1 MSNARG
7 VNARGALGRY
17 GEELA
22 ARRLT
27 EAGMTVLERNWR
39 CGRTGEIDIV
49 ARDGDALVVCEVK
62 TRRAGAFE
70 HPMAAVT
77 PTKADRL
84 RGLARTLAAGTRRG
98 PTGRRPHRRR
108 GRRPPRARRTRR
120 GARTGGGLMGFA
132 RTCSVALVGVEG
144 VIVEVQADLEPGV
157 AAFTLVGLPDKSLTE
172 SKDRVR
178 AAVVNSG
185 AEWPQKKLTVGLSP
199 ASVPKAGSG
208 FDLAVA
214 CAVLGA
220 SERIDPRML
229 SDIVMIGE
237 LGLDGRVRPVRG
249 ILPAVL
255 AAAEAGYEQV
265 VVPECAAAEA
275 SLVPGVSV
283 LGVRTLR
290 QLIAVLA
297 DEPVPDEEPDEG
309 RPDPLM
315 AGLRLPG
322 TGAATGMHTVGAA
335 QQDQG
340 HDLADVVG
348 QLAAR
353 TAVEVAAAGG
363 HHLFL
368 EGPPGAGKT
377 MLAERL
383 PAILPSL
390 AKEESLEVTAVHSVA
405 GLLPAGKPL
414 VDVPPYCAPHH
425 SATMQ
430 ALVGG
435 GQGVARPGAV
445 SLAHR
450 GVLFL
455 DETPEFSSQALDA
468 LRQPLEAGHVVIARS
483 AGVVRFPAKFLMV
496 LAANPC
502 PCGRFSRTDDLCECP
517 PAAIRRYQARLS
529 GPLLDRVDL
538 RVEVDRVTRSEL
550 SQSAARGESTAVVA
564 ERVRAAR
571 ERAALRLAGTLWRT
585 NSEVPGR
592 ELRSRWHAAP
602 GAMDEAER
610 SLERGL
616 LTARGLDRVLRVAWT
631 IADLVGHDRPDAADV
646 NLALQ
651 LRTGVPRGMPMAIG
665 ALT

>member
-1 MSNARG
+1 
-7 VNARGALGRY
+7 
-17 GEELA
+17 
-22 ARRLT
+22 
-27 EAGMTVLERNWR
+27 
-39 CGRTGEIDIV
+39 
-49 ARDGDALVVCEVK
+49 
-62 TRRAGAFE
+62 
-70 HPMAAVT
+70 MA
-77 PTKADRL
+77 
-84 RGLARTLAAGTRRG
+84 
-98 PTGRRPHRRR
+98 
-108 GRRPPRARRTRR
+108 
-120 GARTGGGLMGFA
+120 FA

-144 VIVEVQADLEPGV
+144 VVVEVQADLEPGV

-172 SKDRVR
+172 SRDRVR

-185 AEWPQKKLTVGLSP
+185 GEWPQKKLTVGLSP

-220 SERIDPRML
+220 SERIDPRVL
-229 SDIVMIGE
+229 ADIVMIGE

-255 AAAEAGYEQV
+255 AAADAGYEQV

-283 LGVRTLR
+283 LGVRSLR

-297 DEPVPDEEPDEG
+297 DEPVPDEAPDDQG
-309 RPDPLM
+309 RPDPLL
-315 AGLRLPG
+315 AGLRVPG
-322 TGAATGMHTVGAA
+322 TGAATGMHSIGAA
-335 QQDQG
+335 QHDHD

-348 QLAAR
+348 QISAR

-383 PAILPSL
+383 PAVLPRL
-390 AKEESLEVTAVHSVA
+390 TREDSLEVTAVHSVA
-405 GLLPAGKPL
+405 GLLPPGKPL
-414 VDVPPYCAPHH
+414 IDVAPYCAPHH

-430 ALVGG
+430 SLVGG
-435 GQGVARPGAV
+435 GPGVARPGAV

-455 DETPEFSSQALDA
+455 DEAPEFHSQTLDA
-468 LRQPLEAGHVVIARS
+468 LRQPLESGHVVIARS
-483 AGVVRFPAKFLMV
+483 AGVVRFPARFLMV

-502 PCGRFSRTDDLCECP
+502 PCGRFSLRDSLCECP
-517 PAAIRRYQARLS
+517 PSAIRRYQSRLS

-538 RVEVDRVTRSEL
+538 RVEVDPVTRAQL
-550 SQSAARGESTAVVA
+550 TAPGARGESTATVA
-564 ERVRAAR
+564 DRVRQAR
-571 ERAALRLAGTLWRT
+571 ERTAARLAGTPWRT

-592 ELRSRWHAAP
+592 ELRTRYHAVA

-610 SLERGL
+610 NLERGV
-616 LTARGLDRVLRVAWT
+616 LTARGIDRVLRVAWT
-631 IADLVGHDRPDAADV
+631 VADLVGHDRPDATDV
-646 NLALQ
+646 ALALQ
-651 LRTGVPRGMPMAIG
+651 LRTGVPRGVPMAIG

>member
-1 MSNARG
+1 
-7 VNARGALGRY
+7 
-17 GEELA
+17 
-22 ARRLT
+22 
-27 EAGMTVLERNWR
+27 
-39 CGRTGEIDIV
+39 
-49 ARDGDALVVCEVK
+49 
-62 TRRAGAFE
+62 
-70 HPMAAVT
+70 
-77 PTKADRL
+77 
-84 RGLARTLAAGTRRG
+84 
-98 PTGRRPHRRR
+98 
-108 GRRPPRARRTRR
+108 
-120 GARTGGGLMGFA
+120 MGFA

-144 VIVEVQADLEPGV
+144 VVVEVQADLEPGV

-172 SKDRVR
+172 SRDRVR

-199 ASVPKAGSG
+199 ASVPKSGSG

-214 CAVLGA
+214 AAVLGA
-220 SERIDPRML
+220 AERVDPRVL
-229 SDIVMIGE
+229 ADIVMIGE

-283 LGVRTLR
+283 LGVRSLR
-290 QLIAVLA
+290 QLIALLA
-297 DEPVPDEEPDEG
+297 DEPVPEEEPDQRG
-309 RPDPLM
+309 RPDPLL
-315 AGLRLPG
+315 AGLRMPG
-322 TGAATGMHTVGAA
+322 TGAATGMHATGAA
-335 QQDQG
+335 QHDHG

-348 QLAAR
+348 QESAR

-383 PAILPSL
+383 PAILPRL
-390 AKEESLEVTAVHSVA
+390 CRAESLEVTAVHSVA
-405 GLLPAGKPL
+405 GLLPPGKPL
-414 VDVPPYCAPHH
+414 IDVAPYCAPHH

-435 GQGVARPGAV
+435 GPGIGRPGAV

-455 DETPEFSSQALDA
+455 DETPEFSSHALDA
-468 LRQPLEAGHVVIARS
+468 LRQPLESGHVVIARS
-483 AGVVRFPAKFLMV
+483 AGVVRFPARFLMV

-502 PCGRFSRTDDLCECP
+502 PCGRYSQKDEFCECP
-517 PAAIRRYQARLS
+517 PSAIRRYQARLS

-538 RVEVDRVTRSEL
+538 RVEVDRVTRSQL
-550 SQSAARGESTAVVA
+550 AGDGPRGDATATVA
-564 ERVRAAR
+564 DRVRAAR
-571 ERAALRLAGTLWRT
+571 DRAAVRLEGTPWRS

-592 ELRSRWHAAP
+592 ELRSRWYPAP
-602 GAMDEAER
+602 GALEDAER
-610 SLERGL
+610 CLERGV

-631 IADLVGHDRPDAADV
+631 VADLVGHDRPDAQDV
-646 NLALQ
+646 ALALQ
-651 LRTGVPRGMPMAIG
+651 LRTGVPRGVPMALG
-665 ALT
+665 ALA

>member
-1 MSNARG
+1 
-7 VNARGALGRY
+7 
-17 GEELA
+17 
-22 ARRLT
+22 
-27 EAGMTVLERNWR
+27 
-39 CGRTGEIDIV
+39 
-49 ARDGDALVVCEVK
+49 
-62 TRRAGAFE
+62 
-70 HPMAAVT
+70 
-77 PTKADRL
+77 
-84 RGLARTLAAGTRRG
+84 
-98 PTGRRPHRRR
+98 
-108 GRRPPRARRTRR
+108 
-120 GARTGGGLMGFA
+120 MGFA

-144 VIVEVQADLEPGV
+144 VVVEVQADLEPGV

-172 SKDRVR
+172 SRDRVR

-220 SERIDPRML
+220 SERIDPRVL
-229 SDIVMIGE
+229 ADIVMIGE

-255 AAAEAGYEQV
+255 AAADAGYEQV

-297 DEPVPDEEPDEG
+297 DEPVPDEAPDEPG
-309 RPDPLM
+309 RPDPLL
-315 AGLRLPG
+315 AGLRVPG
-322 TGAATGMHTVGAA
+322 TGAATGMHSSGAA
-335 QQDQG
+335 QPDHG

-348 QLAAR
+348 QISAR

-383 PAILPSL
+383 PPILPRL
-390 AKEESLEVTAVHSVA
+390 AREESLEVTAVHSVA
-405 GLLPAGKPL
+405 GLLPPGKPL
-414 VDVPPYCAPHH
+414 IDVAPYCAPHH

-435 GQGVARPGAV
+435 GPGIARPGAV
-445 SLAHR
+445 SLSHR

-455 DETPEFSSQALDA
+455 DETPEFNTQALDA

-483 AGVVRFPAKFLMV
+483 AGVVRFPARFLMV

-502 PCGRFSRTDDLCECP
+502 PCGRFSQTDDFCECP
-517 PAAIRRYQARLS
+517 PSAVRRYQARLS

-538 RVEVDRVTRSEL
+538 RVQVDRVTRDQL
-550 SQSAARGESTAVVA
+550 AGRGARGEPTAVVA
-564 ERVRAAR
+564 DRVRAAR
-571 ERAALRLAGTLWRT
+571 ERAAMRFAATPWRT
-585 NSEVPGR
+585 NSDVPGR
-592 ELRSRWHAAP
+592 ELRSRWHAVS

-610 SLERGL
+610 NLERGV

-631 IADLVGHDRPDAADV
+631 VADLSGHDRPDATDV
-646 NLALQ
+646 ALALQ
-651 LRTGVPRGMPMAIG
+651 LRTGVPRGVPMAIG

>member
-1 MSNARG
+1 
-7 VNARGALGRY
+7 
-17 GEELA
+17 
-22 ARRLT
+22 
-27 EAGMTVLERNWR
+27 
-39 CGRTGEIDIV
+39 
-49 ARDGDALVVCEVK
+49 
-62 TRRAGAFE
+62 
-70 HPMAAVT
+70 MA
-77 PTKADRL
+77 
-84 RGLARTLAAGTRRG
+84 
-98 PTGRRPHRRR
+98 
-108 GRRPPRARRTRR
+108 
-120 GARTGGGLMGFA
+120 FA

-144 VIVEVQADLEPGV
+144 VVVEVQADLEPGV

-172 SKDRVR
+172 SRDRVR

-185 AEWPQKKLTVGLSP
+185 GEWPQKKLTVGLSP

-220 SERIDPRML
+220 AERIDPRVL
-229 SDIVMIGE
+229 ADIVMIGE

-255 AAAEAGYEQV
+255 AAADAGYEQV

-275 SLVPGVSV
+275 ALVPGVSV
-283 LGVRTLR
+283 LGVRSLR
-290 QLIAVLA
+290 QLIAVLTE
-297 DEPVPDEEPDEG
+297 EPVPEEAPDEQG
-309 RPDPLM
+309 RPDPLL
-315 AGLRLPG
+315 AGLRVPG
-322 TGAATGMHTVGAA
+322 TGAATGMHSIGAA
-335 QQDQG
+335 QHDHH

-348 QLAAR
+348 QTSAR

-383 PAILPSL
+383 PAVLPRL
-390 AKEESLEVTAVHSVA
+390 TREDSLEVTAVHSVA
-405 GLLPAGKPL
+405 GLLPPGKPL
-414 VDVPPYCAPHH
+414 IDIAPYCAPHH

-430 ALVGG
+430 SLVGG
-435 GQGVARPGAV
+435 GPGIARPGAV

-455 DETPEFSSQALDA
+455 DEAPEFHGQTLDA
-468 LRQPLEAGHVVIARS
+468 LRQPLESGHVVIARS
-483 AGVVRFPAKFLMV
+483 AGVVRFPARFLMV

-502 PCGRFSRTDDLCECP
+502 PCGRFSLRDSLCECP
-517 PAAIRRYQARLS
+517 PSAIRRYQSRLS

-538 RVEVDRVTRSEL
+538 RVEVDPVTRAQLTEPG
-550 SQSAARGESTAVVA
+550 ARGESTATVA
-564 ERVRAAR
+564 DRVRQAR
-571 ERAALRLAGTLWRT
+571 ERAAARLAGTPWRT

-592 ELRSRWHAAP
+592 ELRSRYHAVA

-610 SLERGL
+610 NLERGV
-616 LTARGLDRVLRVAWT
+616 LTARGIDRVLRVAWT
-631 IADLVGHDRPDAADV
+631 VADLVGHDRPDATDV
-646 NLALQ
+646 ALALH
-651 LRTGVPRGMPMAIG
+651 LRTGVPRGVPMAIG

>member
-1 MSNARG
+1 
-7 VNARGALGRY
+7 
-17 GEELA
+17 
-22 ARRLT
+22 
-27 EAGMTVLERNWR
+27 
-39 CGRTGEIDIV
+39 
-49 ARDGDALVVCEVK
+49 
-62 TRRAGAFE
+62 
-70 HPMAAVT
+70 
-77 PTKADRL
+77 
-84 RGLARTLAAGTRRG
+84 
-98 PTGRRPHRRR
+98 
-108 GRRPPRARRTRR
+108 
-120 GARTGGGLMGFA
+120 MGFA

-144 VIVEVQADLEPGV
+144 VVVEVQADLEPGV

-172 SKDRVR
+172 SRDRVR

-199 ASVPKAGSG
+199 ASVPKSGSG
-208 FDLAVA
+208 FDMAVA
-214 CAVLGA
+214 AAVLGA
-220 SERIDPRML
+220 AERIDPRVL
-229 SDIVMIGE
+229 ADIVMIGE

-283 LGVRTLR
+283 LGVRSLR

-297 DEPVPDEEPDEG
+297 DEPVPEEAQDEPG
-309 RPDPLM
+309 RPDPLL
-315 AGLRLPG
+315 AGLRMPG
-322 TGAATGMHTVGAA
+322 TGAATGMYGMGAA
-335 QQDQG
+335 QHE

-348 QLAAR
+348 QESAR

-383 PAILPSL
+383 PAILPRL
-390 AKEESLEVTAVHSVA
+390 CRAESLEVTAVHSVA
-405 GLLPAGKPL
+405 GLLPPGRPL
-414 VDVPPYCAPHH
+414 IDVAPYCAPHH

-435 GQGVARPGAV
+435 GAGFARPGAV

-455 DETPEFSSQALDA
+455 DETPEFSSHALDA
-468 LRQPLEAGHVVIARS
+468 LRQPLESGHVVIARS
-483 AGVVRFPAKFLMV
+483 AGVVRFPARFLMV

-502 PCGRFSRTDDLCECP
+502 PCGRFSQKEDLCECP
-517 PAAIRRYQARLS
+517 PSAIRRYQGRVS

-538 RVEVDRVTRSEL
+538 RVEVERVTRSQL
-550 SQSAARGESTAVVA
+550 TGTGSRGDATTVVA
-564 ERVRAAR
+564 DRVRAAR
-571 ERAALRLAGTLWRT
+571 ERAATRLRGTPWRS

-592 ELRSRWHAAP
+592 ELRSRWYAAP
-602 GAMDEAER
+602 GALEDAER
-610 SLERGL
+610 SLERGV

-631 IADLVGHDRPDAADV
+631 VADLVGHDRPDGTDV
-646 NLALQ
+646 ALALQ
-651 LRTGVPRGMPMAIG
+651 LRTGVPRGVPMALG
-665 ALT
+665 ASR

>member
-1 MSNARG
+1 
-7 VNARGALGRY
+7 
-17 GEELA
+17 
-22 ARRLT
+22 
-27 EAGMTVLERNWR
+27 
-39 CGRTGEIDIV
+39 
-49 ARDGDALVVCEVK
+49 
-62 TRRAGAFE
+62 
-70 HPMAAVT
+70 
-77 PTKADRL
+77 
-84 RGLARTLAAGTRRG
+84 
-98 PTGRRPHRRR
+98 
-108 GRRPPRARRTRR
+108 
-120 GARTGGGLMGFA
+120 MGFA

-144 VIVEVQADLEPGV
+144 VVVEVQADLEPGV

-172 SKDRVR
+172 SRDRVR

-185 AEWPQKKLTVGLSP
+185 GEWPQKKLTVGLSP

-220 SERIDPRML
+220 SERIDPRVL
-229 SDIVMIGE
+229 ADIVMIGE

-255 AAAEAGYEQV
+255 AAADAGYEQV
-265 VVPECAAAEA
+265 VVPQCAAAEA

-297 DEPVPDEEPDEG
+297 DEPVPDEQPDEPG
-309 RPDPLM
+309 RPDPLL
-315 AGLRLPG
+315 AGLRVPG
-322 TGAATGMHTVGAA
+322 TGAATGMHSSGAA
-335 QQDQG
+335 QQDHG

-348 QLAAR
+348 QISAR

-383 PAILPSL
+383 PAILPRL
-390 AKEESLEVTAVHSVA
+390 AREESLEVTAVHSVA
-405 GLLPAGKPL
+405 GLLPPGKPL
-414 VDVPPYCAPHH
+414 IDVAPYCAPHH

-435 GQGVARPGAV
+435 GPGIARPGAV
-445 SLAHR
+445 SLSHR

-455 DETPEFSSQALDA
+455 DETPEFNTQALDA

-483 AGVVRFPAKFLMV
+483 AGVVRFPARFLMV

-502 PCGRFSRTDDLCECP
+502 PCGRFSQTDDFCECP
-517 PAAIRRYQARLS
+517 PSAIRRYQARLS

-538 RVEVDRVTRSEL
+538 RVQVDRVTRDQL
-550 SQSAARGESTAVVA
+550 AGRGARGESTAVVA
-564 ERVRAAR
+564 DRVRAAR
-571 ERAALRLAGTLWRT
+571 ERAALRFAGTPWRT
-585 NSEVPGR
+585 NSDVPGR
-592 ELRSRWHAAP
+592 ELRSRWHAMS

-610 SLERGL
+610 NLERGV

-631 IADLVGHDRPDAADV
+631 VADLSGHDRPDATDV
-646 NLALQ
+646 ALALQ
-651 LRTGVPRGMPMAIG
+651 LRTGVPRGVPMAIG
-665 ALT
+665 ASA

>member
-1 MSNARG
+1 
-7 VNARGALGRY
+7 
-17 GEELA
+17 
-22 ARRLT
+22 
-27 EAGMTVLERNWR
+27 
-39 CGRTGEIDIV
+39 
-49 ARDGDALVVCEVK
+49 
-62 TRRAGAFE
+62 
-70 HPMAAVT
+70 
-77 PTKADRL
+77 
-84 RGLARTLAAGTRRG
+84 
-98 PTGRRPHRRR
+98 
-108 GRRPPRARRTRR
+108 
-120 GARTGGGLMGFA
+120 MGFA
-132 RTCSVALVGVEG
+132 RTCSVTLVGVEG
-144 VIVEVQADLEPGV
+144 VVVEVQADLEPGV

-172 SKDRVR
+172 SRDRVR

-185 AEWPQKKLTVGLSP
+185 GEWPQKKLTVGLSP

-220 SERIDPRML
+220 AERIDPRVL
-229 SDIVMIGE
+229 ADIVMIGE

-255 AAAEAGYEQV
+255 AAADAGYEQV

-283 LGVRTLR
+283 LGVRSLR

-297 DEPVPDEEPDEG
+297 DEPVPEEEPDDNG
-309 RPDPLM
+309 RPDPLLT
-315 AGLRLPG
+315 GLRVPG
-322 TGAATGMHTVGAA
+322 TGAATGLHSARAA
-335 QQDQG
+335 HQDPG

-348 QLAAR
+348 QIPAR
-353 TAVEVAAAGG
+353 TAVEVSAAGG

-383 PAILPSL
+383 PTVLPPL
-390 AKEESLEVTAVHSVA
+390 TREDSLEVTAVHSVA
-405 GLLPAGKPL
+405 GLLPPGKPL
-414 VDVPPYCAPHH
+414 IGAAPYCAPHH

-435 GQGVARPGAV
+435 GPGVARPGAV

-455 DETPEFSSQALDA
+455 DEAPEFSGQTLDA

-483 AGVVRFPAKFLMV
+483 AGVVRFPARFLMA

-502 PCGRFSRTDDLCECP
+502 PCGRFSQRDTLCECP
-517 PAAIRRYQARLS
+517 PSAIRRYQARLS

-538 RVEVDRVTRSEL
+538 RVEVEPVSRSEL
-550 SQSAARGESTAVVA
+550 AHRGAGGESTATVA
-564 ERVRAAR
+564 ARVLAAR
-571 ERAALRLAGTLWRT
+571 ERAARRLAGTPWRT

-592 ELRSRWHAAP
+592 ELRSRWHAAG

-610 SLERGL
+610 SLERGV
-616 LTARGLDRVLRVAWT
+616 LTVRGLDRVLRVAWT
-631 IADLVGHDRPDAADV
+631 IADLVGHDRPDATDV
-646 NLALQ
+646 ALALH
-651 LRTGVPRGMPMAIG
+651 LRTGVPRGVPMAIG
-665 ALT
+665 ALL

>member
-1 MSNARG
+1 
-7 VNARGALGRY
+7 
-17 GEELA
+17 
-22 ARRLT
+22 
-27 EAGMTVLERNWR
+27 
-39 CGRTGEIDIV
+39 
-49 ARDGDALVVCEVK
+49 
-62 TRRAGAFE
+62 
-70 HPMAAVT
+70 
-77 PTKADRL
+77 
-84 RGLARTLAAGTRRG
+84 
-98 PTGRRPHRRR
+98 
-108 GRRPPRARRTRR
+108 
-120 GARTGGGLMGFA
+120 MGFA
-132 RTCSVALVGVEG
+132 RTCSVALLGVEG
-144 VIVEVQADLEPGV
+144 VVVEVQADLEPGV

-172 SKDRVR
+172 SRDRVR

-185 AEWPQKKLTVGLSP
+185 GEWPQKKLTVGLSP

-220 SERIDPRML
+220 AERIDPRVL
-229 SDIVMIGE
+229 SDLVMIGE

-255 AAAEAGYEQV
+255 AAAGAGYEQV

-283 LGVRTLR
+283 LGVRSLR

-297 DEPVPDEEPDEG
+297 DEPVPDEEPDDQS
-309 RPDPLM
+309 RPNPLL
-315 AGLRLPG
+315 AGLRVPG
-322 TGAATGMHTVGAA
+322 ADSVGLSHH
-335 QQDQG
+335 DQG

-348 QLAAR
+348 QTSAR

-383 PAILPSL
+383 PALLPRLSQ
-390 AKEESLEVTAVHSVA
+390 EESLEVTAVHSVA
-405 GLLPAGKPL
+405 GLLPPGKPL
-414 VDVPPYCAPHH
+414 IDVAPYWAPHH

-435 GQGVARPGAV
+435 GPGIARPGAV
-445 SLAHR
+445 SLSHR
-450 GVLFL
+450 GILFL
-455 DETPEFSSQALDA
+455 DEAAEFRSQALDA
-468 LRQPLEAGHVVIARS
+468 LRQPLESGHVVIARS
-483 AGVVRFPAKFLMV
+483 AGVVRFPARFLMV

-502 PCGRFSRTDDLCECP
+502 PCGRFSQGDSMCECP
-517 PAAIRRYQARLS
+517 PSVIRRYQARLS

-538 RVEVDRVTRSEL
+538 RVGVDRVDRAALTGRG
-550 SQSAARGESTAVVA
+550 ARGESTATVA
-564 ERVRAAR
+564 DRVREARQRTAAR
-571 ERAALRLAGTLWRT
+571 LVGTPWRT

-592 ELRSRWHAAP
+592 ELRGHWYAAS

-610 SLERGL
+610 SLERGV

-631 IADLVGHDRPDAADV
+631 VADLAGHDRPQASDV
-646 NLALQ
+646 ALALQ
-651 LRTGVPRGMPMAIG
+651 LRTGVPRGLPMVVG
-665 ALT
+665 AAT

>member
-1 MSNARG
+1 
-7 VNARGALGRY
+7 
-17 GEELA
+17 
-22 ARRLT
+22 
-27 EAGMTVLERNWR
+27 
-39 CGRTGEIDIV
+39 
-49 ARDGDALVVCEVK
+49 
-62 TRRAGAFE
+62 
-70 HPMAAVT
+70 
-77 PTKADRL
+77 
-84 RGLARTLAAGTRRG
+84 
-98 PTGRRPHRRR
+98 
-108 GRRPPRARRTRR
+108 
-120 GARTGGGLMGFA
+120 MGFA

-144 VIVEVQADLEPGV
+144 VVVEVQAGLEPGV

-185 AEWPQKKLTVGLSP
+185 GEWPQKKLTVGLSP
-199 ASVPKAGSG
+199 ASVPKGGSG

-220 SERIDPRML
+220 AERIDPRVL
-229 SDIVMIGE
+229 ADIVMIGE

-255 AAAEAGYEQV
+255 AAADAGYEQV

-283 LGVRTLR
+283 LGVRSLR
-290 QLIAVLA
+290 QLVAVLT
-297 DEPVPDEEPDEG
+297 DEPVPEEDPDEQG
-309 RPDPLM
+309 RPDPLL
-315 AGLRLPG
+315 AGLRMPG
-322 TGAATGMHTVGAA
+322 TGASTGIHSVGAA
-335 QQDQG
+335 HLDLG

-348 QLAAR
+348 QFSAR

-383 PAILPSL
+383 PAVLPRL
-390 AKEESLEVTAVHSVA
+390 GRGESLEVTAVHSVA

-414 VDVPPYCAPHH
+414 VDAAPYCAPHH

-435 GQGVARPGAV
+435 GQGIARPGAV

-455 DETPEFSSQALDA
+455 DEAPEFSSQALDA

-483 AGVVRFPAKFLMV
+483 AGVVRFPARFLMV

-502 PCGRFSRTDDLCECP
+502 PCGRLSQRDTLCECP
-517 PAAIRRYQARLS
+517 PATIRRYQARLS

-538 RVEVDRVTRSEL
+538 RVEVEPVTRAQL
-550 SQSAARGESTAVVA
+550 TVRGARGESTRAVA
-564 ERVRAAR
+564 DRVQVAR
-571 ERAALRLAGTLWRT
+571 ERSATRLTGTPWRT

-592 ELRSRWHAAP
+592 ELRSHWQAVP
-602 GAMDEAER
+602 GAMEEAER
-610 SLERGL
+610 GLERGVL
-616 LTARGLDRVLRVAWT
+616 SARGLDRVLRVAWT
-631 IADLVGHDRPDAADV
+631 VADLSGHDRPDAGDV
-646 NLALQ
+646 ALALQ
-651 LRTGVPRGMPMAIG
+651 LRTGVPRGVPMMIG
-665 ALT
+665 ASA

>member
-1 MSNARG
+1 
-7 VNARGALGRY
+7 
-17 GEELA
+17 
-22 ARRLT
+22 
-27 EAGMTVLERNWR
+27 
-39 CGRTGEIDIV
+39 
-49 ARDGDALVVCEVK
+49 
-62 TRRAGAFE
+62 
-70 HPMAAVT
+70 
-77 PTKADRL
+77 
-84 RGLARTLAAGTRRG
+84 
-98 PTGRRPHRRR
+98 
-108 GRRPPRARRTRR
+108 
-120 GARTGGGLMGFA
+120 MGFA
-132 RTCSVALVGVEG
+132 RTCAVALVGVEG
-144 VIVEVQADLEPGV
+144 VLVEVQADLEPGV
-157 AAFTLVGLPDKSLTE
+157 AAFALVGLPDKSLTE
-172 SKDRVR
+172 SRDRVR

-220 SERIDPRML
+220 AERIDPRAL
-229 SDIVMIGE
+229 ADIVMIGE

-255 AAAEAGYEQV
+255 AAADAGYEQV

-275 SLVPGVSV
+275 ALVPGVSV

-290 QLIAVLA
+290 QLVAVLT
-297 DEPVPDEEPDEG
+297 DEPVPDEEPDDG
-309 RPDPLM
+309 RPDPLL
-315 AGLRLPG
+315 AGLRMPG
-322 TGAATGMHTVGAA
+322 VGAATGMHGAGAA
-335 QQDQG
+335 QHDQG

-363 HHLFL
+363 HHLL
-368 EGPPGAGKT
+368 LQGPPGAGKT

-383 PAILPSL
+383 PAVLPAL
-390 AKEESLEVTAVHSVA
+390 TRQESLEVTAVHSVA

-414 VDVPPYCAPHH
+414 VDTPPYCAPHH

-435 GQGVARPGAV
+435 GQGIARPGAV

-455 DETPEFSSQALDA
+455 DEAPEFSGQVLDA
-468 LRQPLEAGHVVIARS
+468 LRQPLEGGHVVIARS
-483 AGVVRFPAKFLMV
+483 AGVVRFPARFLMV

-502 PCGRFSRTDDLCECP
+502 PCGRFSLKEDLCDCP
-517 PAAIRRYQARLS
+517 PASVRRYQARLS

-538 RVEVDRVTRSEL
+538 RVEADRVTRAEL
-550 SQSAARGESTAVVA
+550 TERGARGESTAVVA
-564 ERVRAAR
+564 DRVRAAR
-571 ERAALRLAGTLWRT
+571 ERAASRLAGTPWRT
-585 NSEVPGR
+585 NSELPGR

-610 SLERGL
+610 GLERGV

-631 IADLVGHDRPDAADV
+631 VADLLGHDRPGAVDV
-646 NLALQ
+646 ALALQ
-651 LRTGVPRGMPMAIG
+651 LRTGVSRGVPMALG
-665 ALT
+665 ALS

>member
-1 MSNARG
+1 
-7 VNARGALGRY
+7 
-17 GEELA
+17 
-22 ARRLT
+22 
-27 EAGMTVLERNWR
+27 
-39 CGRTGEIDIV
+39 
-49 ARDGDALVVCEVK
+49 
-62 TRRAGAFE
+62 
-70 HPMAAVT
+70 
-77 PTKADRL
+77 
-84 RGLARTLAAGTRRG
+84 
-98 PTGRRPHRRR
+98 
-108 GRRPPRARRTRR
+108 
-120 GARTGGGLMGFA
+120 MGFA

-144 VIVEVQADLEPGV
+144 VVVEVQADLEPGV

-172 SKDRVR
+172 SRDRVR

-185 AEWPQKKLTVGLSP
+185 GEWPQKKLTVGLSP

-220 SERIDPRML
+220 AERIDPRVL
-229 SDIVMIGE
+229 ADIVMIGE

-255 AAAEAGYEQV
+255 AAADAGYEQV

-283 LGVRTLR
+283 LGVRSLR
-290 QLIAVLA
+290 QLIAVLT
-297 DEPVPDEEPDEG
+297 DEPVPEEEPDEQG
-309 RPDPLM
+309 RPDPLL

-322 TGAATGMHTVGAA
+322 AGSATGMHGVGAA
-335 QQDQG
+335 QHGEG
-340 HDLADVVG
+340 HDLADVIG
-348 QLAAR
+348 QASAR
-353 TAVEVAAAGG
+353 TALEVAAAGG

-383 PAILPSL
+383 PAVLPPL
-390 AKEESLEVTAVHSVA
+390 ARQESLEVTAIHSVA
-405 GLLPAGKPL
+405 GLLPPGKPL
-414 VDVPPYCAPHH
+414 IDLAPYCAPHH

-435 GQGVARPGAV
+435 GQGIARPGAV

-455 DETPEFSSQALDA
+455 DETPEFSSHALDA

-502 PCGRFSRTDDLCECP
+502 PCGRFSPRRDTQCECP
-517 PAAIRRYQARLS
+517 SSAIRRYQARIS

-538 RVEVDRVTRSEL
+538 RVEAEPVTRAEL
-550 SQSAARGESTAVVA
+550 ALRGARGESTAAVA
-564 ERVRAAR
+564 GRVRAAR
-571 ERAALRLAGTLWRT
+571 ERAAARLADTPWRT
-585 NSEVPGR
+585 NAEVPGH
-592 ELRSRWHAAP
+592 ELRTRWHAAP

-610 SLERGL
+610 SLERGV

-631 IADLVGHDRPDAADV
+631 IADLGGHTRPDAGDV
-646 NLALQ
+646 TLALQ
-651 LRTGVPRGMPMAIG
+651 LRTGVPRGVPMAIG
-665 ALT
+665 APA

>member
-1 MSNARG
+1 
-7 VNARGALGRY
+7 
-17 GEELA
+17 
-22 ARRLT
+22 
-27 EAGMTVLERNWR
+27 
-39 CGRTGEIDIV
+39 
-49 ARDGDALVVCEVK
+49 
-62 TRRAGAFE
+62 
-70 HPMAAVT
+70 
-77 PTKADRL
+77 
-84 RGLARTLAAGTRRG
+84 
-98 PTGRRPHRRR
+98 
-108 GRRPPRARRTRR
+108 
-120 GARTGGGLMGFA
+120 MGFA

-144 VIVEVQADLEPGV
+144 VVVEVQADLEPGV
-157 AAFTLVGLPDKSLTE
+157 AAFTLVGLPDKSLSE
-172 SKDRVR
+172 SRDRVR

-199 ASVPKAGSG
+199 ASVPKSGSG

-214 CAVLGA
+214 AAVLGA
-220 SERIDPRML
+220 AERIDPRVL
-229 SDIVMIGE
+229 SDILMIGE

-283 LGVRTLR
+283 LGVRSLR

-297 DEPVPDEEPDEG
+297 DEPVPEEEQDRQCG
-309 RPDPLM
+309 PDPLM
-315 AGLRLPG
+315 AGLRMPG
-322 TGAATGMHTVGAA
+322 TGAATGMHSMGAA
-335 QQDQG
+335 QHD

-348 QLAAR
+348 QTSAR

-383 PAILPSL
+383 PAVLPRL
-390 AKEESLEVTAVHSVA
+390 GRAESLEVTAVHSVA
-405 GLLPAGKPL
+405 GLLPPGKPL
-414 VDVPPYCAPHH
+414 IDVAPYCAPHH

-435 GQGVARPGAV
+435 GPGTARPGAV

-455 DETPEFSSQALDA
+455 DETPEFSSHALDA
-468 LRQPLEAGHVVIARS
+468 LRQPLESGHVVIARS
-483 AGVVRFPAKFLMV
+483 AGVVRFPARFLMV

-502 PCGRFSRTDDLCECP
+502 PCGRFTQRDGLCECS
-517 PAAIRRYQARLS
+517 PASIRRYQARLS

-538 RVEVDRVTRSEL
+538 RVEVDRVTRREL
-550 SQSAARGESTAVVA
+550 AGDGARGDSTATVA
-564 ERVRAAR
+564 DRVRTAR
-571 ERAALRLAGTLWRT
+571 ERAATRLAGTPWRS

-602 GAMDEAER
+602 GALDEAER
-610 SLERGL
+610 SLERGV

-631 IADLVGHDRPDAADV
+631 VADLVGHGRPDAGDV
-646 NLALQ
+646 ALALQ
-651 LRTGVPRGMPMAIG
+651 LRTGVPRGVPMALG